1 MSMYTLQLN
10 VSTASILALIQRLR
24 EEAVIQMEYEGA
36 DRAVIGD
43 FLALLDTAQERLMAL
58 DREIQAIAADPDTSD
73 AKKTKLAGEAVA
85 RAYKDL
91 QAVRK
96 AMTTKSC
103 AVADAKAK
111 LFAVTEATADATTD
125 VLLCSEIRS
134 RLSALPLHGR
144 MTRISE
150 AVASGRMQVVRAIRL
165 DPLGEEFVPADFL
178 RRMTEE
184 HAQQTTPTAWT
195 RLKTLEL
202 IVDRLNTLA
211 TAIDLSLANYGT
223 LPDFDGKSTHHV
235 DLKQQNPQRPPDKNP
250 ATDTPPTRTPAF
262 Q

>member
-1 MSMYTLQLN
+1 MSMPTLQLN
-10 VSTASILALIQRLR
+10 VSTSSPLALIQRLR
-24 EEAVIQMEYEGA
+24 EETVIQMEYEGA

-43 FLALLDTAQERLMAL
+43 FLTLLDTAQERMVAL
-58 DREIQAIAADPDTSD
+58 DREIQVIAADPDTSD
-73 AKKTKLAGEAVA
+73 AKKTKLAVEAVA

-96 AMTTKSC
+96 AMTTKSG

-111 LFAVTEATADATTD
+111 LFSVTEATTDATTD
-125 VLLCSEIRS
+125 FLLCSEIRS
-134 RLSALPLHGR
+134 RLSALPQHER
-144 MTRISE
+144 MTRILE
-150 AVASGRMQVVRAIRL
+150 AIASGRMQVIRSIQL
-165 DPLGEEFVPADFL
+165 DPLPSKEFLPSDFL
-178 RRMTEE
+178 ARAIEE
-184 HAQQTTPTAWT
+184 HAQQTAPTAWT

-223 LPDFDGKSTHHV
+223 LPNFDGKSTRHV
-235 DLKQQNPQRPPDKNP
+235 DLKQQNPQRPPDSCP
-250 ATDTPPTRTPAF
+250 ATDKTTREQF